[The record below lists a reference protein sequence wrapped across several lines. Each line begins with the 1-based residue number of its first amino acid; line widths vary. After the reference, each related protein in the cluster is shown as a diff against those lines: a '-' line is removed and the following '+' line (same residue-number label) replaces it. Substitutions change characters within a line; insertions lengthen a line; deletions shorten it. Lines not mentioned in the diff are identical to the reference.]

1 MTAALHAPPF
11 RLCVMGRAAVLLCM
25 LAAIAVPVLAADCG
39 VPVASA
45 ELGTERSQWEERNAQ
60 GQRLVREV
68 GTLRHHRLA
77 ASLRCAGAEWAL
89 AWGLSQG
96 ERRYDGLTNTGS
108 TVVTSTGVRTQDMLL
123 SAWLPVQGAWS
134 VGGRMGQAQTQR
146 NLYSTAT
153 ALGFPESFQHWHA
166 GLGLRFQQPL
176 GDDMLLTA
184 TGWLGAGPGGS
195 VRVELPG
202 YAPARLPL
210 GSSRM
215 VALGLELSSPLSLLP
230 KGWRWSGGLHYRRE
244 VFSAGDA
251 QVLLKAGQPVGT
263 AWQPESL
270 HRQLRWSV
278 GLSHSFD

>member
-1 MTAALHAPPF
+1 MLAMLRPPSF
-11 RLCVMGRAAVLLCM
+11 RLCAMGRAAVLG
-25 LAAIAVPVLAADCG
+25 VLAASAMPVQAEYCG
-39 VPVASA
+39 APVASA

-68 GTLRHHRLA
+68 GTLRHQRLA
-77 ASLRCAGAEWAL
+77 GSLRCAGAEWTL

-96 ERRYDGLTNTGS
+96 ERRYEGLTNTGT
-108 TVVTSTGVRTQDMLL
+108 TVVTSSGVRTQDVLL

-146 NLYSTAT
+146 NLHSTAT
-153 ALGFPESFQHWHA
+153 ALGFPETFRHWHA

-176 GDDMLLTA
+176 GDDLLFTVI
-184 TGWLGAGPGGS
+184 GWLGAGPGGS

-215 VALGLELSSPLSLLP
+215 VALGLELSSPLSMLP
-230 KGWRWSGGLHYRRE
+230 KGWRWSSGLSVRHE
-244 VFSAGDA
+244 AFNAGDA
-251 QVLLKAGQPVGT
+251 QVLLKAGLPSGS

-270 HRQLRWSV
+270 HRQLSWSV
-278 GLSHSFD
+278 GISHAFD